1 MKIHEYQ
8 GKQLFAKYGVPI
20 PKGIPAFTV
29 DEAEAAA
36 KKLIAETGSNVVVV
50 KAQIHAGG
58 RGKGGGVKV
67 AKGGAAEARELA
79 SKILGMQLVTH
90 QTGPEG
96 QKVRRL
102 YIEQGLEMQCELY
115 LGAVVDRDQRR
126 IAFMVSTEGGVEI
139 EKVAAETPEK
149 IITVHVDPIVGL
161 AAYQARELAF
171 ALGLLKYGKE
181 TVAKFVKLV
190 FALYE
195 LFVKE
200 DCSLCEINPLV
211 VLKNGDVVALDAK
224 LNFDDNAEFRHAGS
238 RSGSPSAAGGWAEQR
253 DVDEEDPTE
262 LEAKQTGLN
271 YVSLDGNVGCLVNGA
286 GLAMATMDIIKHFG
300 EKDGV
305 APANFLD
312 VGGGANQEQVTKAF
326 KMILKSPKVKAIFV
340 NIFGGIMKCDVI
352 ANGVVAAAK
361 EIGLKVPLVVRL
373 EGTNVELGR
382 KILSESGLAIQTA
395 TTMADGAQ
403 KIVAAVKGGAK

>member
-8 GKQLFAKYGVPI
+8 AKQMFARYGVPS
-20 PKGIPAFTV
+20 PKGITAFTV
-29 DEAEAAA
+29 AEAEAQA
-36 KKLIAETGSNVVVV
+36 KKLVAETGSNVVVV

-67 AKGGAAEARELA
+67 AKGGAAEARALA
-79 SKILGMQLVTH
+79 EKILGMQLVTH

-102 YIEQGLEMQCELY
+102 YIEQGLDIARELY
-115 LGAVVDRDQRR
+115 LGAVVDRDRRR
-126 IAFMVSTEGGVEI
+126 IAFMASTEGGVEI
-139 EKVAAETPEK
+139 EKIAAETPEK
-149 IITVHVDPIVGL
+149 ILTVHVDPAVGL
-161 AAYQARELAF
+161 APYQARQLAF
-171 ALGLLKYGKE
+171 GLGLGAKE
-181 TVAKFVKLV
+181 TLPKFVKLLT
-190 FALYE
+190 ALYE
-195 LFVKE
+195 VVTRE

-211 VLKNGDVVALDAK
+211 VTKGNDIVALDAK
-224 LNFDDNAEFRHAGS
+224 VNLDDNAEFRHPEW
-238 RSGSPSAAGGWAEQR
+238 RQMQ
-253 DVDEEDPTE
+253 DTDEEDPVE
-262 LEAKQTGLN
+262 LEAKAAGLN

-300 EKDGV
+300 ERQGV

-326 KMILKSPKVKAIFV
+326 SMILKSPKVRAIFV

-361 EIGLKVPLVVRL
+361 ELGLTVPLVVRL

-382 KILSESGLAIQTA
+382 KILNESGLAIQ
-395 TTMADGAQ
+395 
-403 KIVAAVKGGAK
+403 AARDR

>member
-8 GKQLFAKYGVPI
+8 AKQIFARYGVPI
-20 PKGIPAFTV
+20 PRGYPATTV

-36 KKLIAETGSNVVVV
+36 KKLAAETGGPVVVV

-79 SKILGMQLVTH
+79 QKILGMQLVTH

-102 YIEQGLEMQCELY
+102 YIEQGLDIARELY
-115 LGAVVDRDQRR
+115 LGAVVDRDRRR

-149 IITVHVDPIVGL
+149 ILTVHVDPAVGF

-171 ALGLLKYGKE
+171 NLGLGQNKTTL
-181 TVAKFVKLV
+181 ASFVKLLA
-190 FALYE
+190 ALYE
-195 LFVKE
+195 VVTRE

-211 VLKNGDVVALDAK
+211 VTKSGAVVALDAK
-224 LNFDDNAEFRHAGS
+224 INLDDNAEFRH
-238 RSGSPSAAGGWAEQR
+238 PEWHDLE
-253 DVDEEDPTE
+253 DKDEEDPVE
-262 LEAKQTGLN
+262 LEAKAAGLN

-300 EKDGV
+300 KGHGV

-361 EIGLKVPLVVRL
+361 ELGLKVPLVVRL

-382 KILSESGLAIQTA
+382 KILNESGLAIKA
-395 TTMADGAQ
+395 ASTMADGAQ
-403 KIVAAVKGGAK
+403 KVVAAVTA